1 MERTSMITLSHCN
14 NLFLCLSFLLDNK
27 LLKPRT
33 VPWSSQL
40 PAQCLAQNKCSK
52 LVCGMNVWAVATWPL
67 CVLQMPLR
75 IRVLDSGVREPVED
89 RSISCFIWRIFLL
102 KTSVVIWRGSLQD
115 RVTVSLDQTWGNHS
129 HALNAQVSEP
139 SVTALS
145 FFPGI
150 LANVWKRQTRNT
162 KFYGFVLLL
171 AWHSKAQDYLSLC
184 PATSIG
190 RPTPWTSTTEA
201 GGFLAS
207 LPAGEKKGSDLTSCL
222 FSTYSFFNK
231 RNSWSR

>member
-115 RVTVSLDQTWGNHS
+115 RVTVSLDQTWGNQIPM
-129 HALNAQVSEP
+129 LWMP
-139 SVTALS
+139 KFLS
-145 FFPGI
+145 
-150 LANVWKRQTRNT
+150 
-162 KFYGFVLLL
+162 
-171 AWHSKAQDYLSLC
+171 
-184 PATSIG
+184 
-190 RPTPWTSTTEA
+190 
-201 GGFLAS
+201 LAS
-207 LPAGEKKGSDLTSCL
+207 LLCPSSQASWLTYGKDKPEIQSFMDLSYSLLDIPRPKITFHSAQRRVLAGPPHGHPPQKQGAS
-222 FSTYSFFNK
+222 
-231 RNSWSR
+231 